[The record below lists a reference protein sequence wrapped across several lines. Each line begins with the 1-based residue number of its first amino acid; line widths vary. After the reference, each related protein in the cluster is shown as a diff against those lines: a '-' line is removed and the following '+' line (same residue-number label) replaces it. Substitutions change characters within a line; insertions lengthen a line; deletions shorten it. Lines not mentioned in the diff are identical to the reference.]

1 MNLMLL
7 LAQVAPAL
15 ADSVAGANP
24 VLTPIAAPD
33 EMNLWSMAVKG
44 GWIMVV
50 LGVLSVVCF
59 YILFE
64 RNYVIRKA
72 GKEDPMF
79 MDKIKDYILGGEIK
93 AAIAYCRSVDT
104 PSARMIEKGISR
116 LGRPVNDVQAA
127 IENVGNIEVAKL
139 EKGLTIMATISGGA
153 PMIGFLGTVTGMVR
167 AFFEMANAG
176 NNIDI
181 TLLSGGIYEAMIT
194 TVGGLIVGIIA
205 MFAYNYL
212 VTLVDGVVNKME
224 AKTMAFMDLLNEP
237 AKSIIIHKSETT
249 TVLQRRAK
257 ISPNFSMASMTD
269 VIFLLLIFFMITS
282 TVVSPNAIKVL
293 LPQGKQQTSAKPLTR
308 VIIDKDLNYYAAFGN
323 DKEQALA
330 LDELT
335 PFLQSCAAKEPEMYV
350 ALYADESVP
359 YREIVKVLNIA
370 NENHF
375 KMVLATRPPENK

>member
-1 MNLMLL
+1 MNTLLL
-7 LAQVAPAL
+7 LAQGAANM
-15 ADSVAGANP
+15 ADSLATANP
-24 VLTPIAAPD
+24 VLTTVNAPA
-33 EMNLWSMAVKG
+33 EMNMLDMAVKG
-44 GWIMVV
+44 GWIMIV
-50 LGVLSVVCF
+50 LAVLSVGCF

-64 RNYVIRKA
+64 RMYAIRKA
-72 GKEDPMF
+72 NKEDPMF
-79 MDKIKDYILGGEIK
+79 MDKIKDYIHSGEIK
-93 AAIAYCRSVDT
+93 SAINYCRTVDT

-167 AFFEMANAG
+167 AFYEMANAG

-237 AKSIIIHKSETT
+237 AS
-249 TVLQRRAK
+249 
-257 ISPNFSMASMTD
+257 
-269 VIFLLLIFFMITS
+269 
-282 TVVSPNAIKVL
+282 
-293 LPQGKQQTSAKPLTR
+293 
-308 VIIDKDLNYYAAFGN
+308 
-323 DKEQALA
+323 
-330 LDELT
+330 
-335 PFLQSCAAKEPEMYV
+335 
-350 ALYADESVP
+350 
-359 YREIVKVLNIA
+359 
-370 NENHF
+370 
-375 KMVLATRPPENK
+375 

>member
-1 MNLMLL
+1 MNAMLL

-15 ADSVAGANP
+15 TDSIAGANP
-24 VLTPIAAPD
+24 VLTPVAGPE
-33 EMNLWSMAVKG
+33 EMNLWSMAIKG
-44 GWIMVV
+44 GWIMIV
-50 LGVLSVVCF
+50 LGLLSILCF

-79 MDKIKDYILGGEIK
+79 MDKIKDYILDGEIK
-93 AAIAYCRSVDT
+93 AAIAYCRSVNT
-104 PSARMIEKGISR
+104 PAARMIEKGISR

-167 AFFEMANAG
+167 AFYEMANAG

-224 AKTMAFMDLLNEP
+224 AK
-237 AKSIIIHKSETT
+237 
-249 TVLQRRAK
+249 
-257 ISPNFSMASMTD
+257 
-269 VIFLLLIFFMITS
+269 
-282 TVVSPNAIKVL
+282 
-293 LPQGKQQTSAKPLTR
+293 PLTR
-308 VIIDKDLNYYAAFGN
+308 VIIDKDLNFYAAFGN
-323 DKEQALA
+323 DKEQAISLE
-330 LDELT
+330 ELT

-350 ALYADESVP
+350 ALYADEAVP

-370 NENHF
+370 NENKF
-375 KMVLATRPPENK
+375 KMVLATRPPEGK